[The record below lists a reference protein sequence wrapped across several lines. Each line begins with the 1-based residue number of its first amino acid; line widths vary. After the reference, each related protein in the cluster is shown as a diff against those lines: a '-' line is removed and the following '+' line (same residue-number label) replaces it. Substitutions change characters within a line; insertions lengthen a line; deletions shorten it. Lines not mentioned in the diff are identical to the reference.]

1 MKYLTFFIKLSEI
14 VDHHVPLTKV
24 TKKER
29 TLQSKPWINK
39 EIKHLMWKRDK
50 LFQIYYACKNET
62 QKKLIHEE
70 FKKLRNNVTFS
81 IRKSKNEYFK
91 LFFDK
96 NRNNTTLIW
105 KGIRQ
110 LITLKSKSKIHL
122 NIVKVKGKDI
132 TNPIEIVNAFSNFF
146 INIGPN
152 LSKSIL
158 DSNKPFKNFL
168 KNSSLNSF

>member
-1 MKYLTFFIKLSEI
+1 
-14 VDHHVPLTKV
+14 
-24 TKKER
+24 
-29 TLQSKPWINK
+29 
-39 EIKHLMWKRDK
+39 MWKRYK
-50 LFQIYYACKNET
+50 LFRKHCACKNET

-110 LITLKSKSKIHL
+110 LITLKSKSKIHP

-132 TNPIEIVNAFSNFF
+132 MNPIEIANALNNFF
-146 INIGPN
+146 
-152 LSKSIL
+152 L
-158 DSNKPFKNFL
+158 
-168 KNSSLNSF
+168 